1 MRTMRFEVWHLRHD
15 CVGRLRRFPAWTS
28 AWRGAGVGAGYSR
41 RWSSSEVRFGVAAEA
56 LFLAVADSV
65 DMILGEGMDQA
76 SISAVNL

>member
-1 MRTMRFEVWHLRHD
+1 MAIEA
-15 CVGRLRRFPAWTS
+15 RLCWPVTPLPCMDVSLA
-28 AWRGAGVGAGYSR
+28 GAGVGAGYSR